1 MEPRDAPTTAQFNM
15 RMAWQLASIAVLGI
29 AVFELLASY
38 LFPVLSPRGIHEV
51 TLGILALASVLPAY
65 FLMYARARLHELKV
79 RVEGDLAEE
88 RRLLRNLI
96 DNMPDY
102 IYVKDSQSRFLVANS
117 ALAKMIGAKS
127 SEYLLGKTDFDFFPK
142 EIANSFYA
150 DEQAMIRT
158 GEPLV
163 DREEPSV
170 DVEGNPRW
178 NLTSKVPLRDVHG
191 RAIGVMGIGRDITL
205 RKHAEVEMLKA
216 REVAE
221 MANRSKSDFLANMSH
236 EIRTPV
242 NGIMGMTELALDT
255 DLTIEQREYLD
266 TVKISADTLLIVIN
280 DILDFSKIEAGKLD
294 LEEIDFPLRESL
306 EMTMKTMALR
316 AEEKGLELLCDVAQD
331 IPDFVR
337 ADSTRLRQIVV
348 NLVGNAIKFTSAG
361 EVELKV
367 EVSADGAN
375 HQLLHF
381 TVSDTGIGIPAE
393 KLKSIFEPFAQA
405 DTSTTRRYGG
415 TGLGLTISTRLVEM
429 MGGKI
434 WVESEPGKGAQF
446 HFTARVGDAIGNA
459 NPTTTIASPDPFH
472 ELRVLVVD
480 DNRTNLRILEGTL
493 RRWEMETVSA
503 ESGSE
508 ALVQLSAARG
518 AGKPFALILTDLLM
532 PEMDGFALVERIRA
546 NGETAAAIVML
557 TSSGR
562 RGDAARCEEL
572 RIAAYLTKPIRQCEL
587 RDAIMQVLATTK
599 NQTSNPVLTCKS
611 LHETRELTLSLKV
624 LVTDDNLVN
633 QRLVTRL
640 LEKRGHRVTTA
651 SNGLEALE
659 ALQKEPYDLVL
670 MDVQM
675 PRMDGFEA
683 TAKIRKSENGTNSRI
698 PIIALTAHAMK
709 GDRERCLAAGMDG
722 YLTKPIRLPELEELI
737 QAQMTRCAELSAL
750 VPREG

>member
-1 MEPRDAPTTAQFNM
+1 
-15 RMAWQLASIAVLGI
+15 MAWQLATIAVLGI
-29 AVFELLASY
+29 AVFELLATY
-38 LFPVLSPRGIHEV
+38 LFPDLSLRRIHEV
-51 TLGILALASVLPAY
+51 TLGVLALASVLPAY
-65 FLMYARARLHELKV
+65 FLMYAQARLHELKA
-79 RVEGDLAEE
+79 RAEGDLAEE

-102 IYVKDSQSRFLVANS
+102 IYVKDSQSCFLVANS

-127 SEYLLGKTDFDFFPK
+127 SEDMLGKSDFDFFPK
-142 EIANSFYA
+142 EIAASFYA
-150 DEQAMIRT
+150 DEQAVIRT

-163 DREEPSV
+163 NREEPSM
-170 DVEGNPRW
+170 DAQGNPRW

-191 RAIGVMGIGRDITL
+191 RPIGIMGIGRDITH
-205 RKHAEVEMLKA
+205 RKREEIEILKA
-216 REVAE
+216 REAAE
-221 MANRSKSDFLANMSH
+221 AANRAKSDFLANMSH

-316 AEEKGLELLCDVAQD
+316 AEEKGIELLCDVAQD
-331 IPDFVR
+331 VPDFVR

-348 NLVGNAIKFTSAG
+348 NLVGNAIKFTSVG

-367 EVSADGAN
+367 EASPGDAD
-375 HQLLHF
+375 HRVLHF

-405 DTSTTRRYGG
+405 DTSTTRKYGG

-429 MGGKI
+429 MHGKI
-434 WVESEPGKGAQF
+434 WVESEPGKGTQF
-446 HFTARVGDAIGNA
+446 HFTARVGNATGDANA
-459 NPTTTIASPDPFH
+459 ARAIASPDPFNGV
-472 ELRVLVVD
+472 RVLVVD
-480 DNRTNLRILEGTL
+480 DNRTNRRILEGTL
-493 RRWEMETVSA
+493 KRWEMQTVSA

-508 ALVQLSAARG
+508 ALAQLSLASDT
-518 AGKPFALILTDLLM
+518 GKPFALILTDLLM
-532 PEMDGFALVERIRA
+532 PEMDGFTLVERIRQTREA
-546 NGETAAAIVML
+546 TATIVML
-557 TSSGR
+557 TSAGR
-562 RGDAARCEEL
+562 RGDADRCQEL
-572 RIAAYLTKPIRQCEL
+572 KIAAYLTKPVRQSEL
-587 RDAIMQVLATTK
+587 RDAITRVLHGAAS
-599 NQTSNPVLTCKS
+599 QSANPVLTRKS
-611 LHETRELTLSLKV
+611 LHEIRESAPSLNV

-651 SNGLEALE
+651 SNGLEAVE
-659 ALQKEPYDLVL
+659 SAQKEAYDLIL

-683 TAKIRKSENGTNSRI
+683 TAKIREKENGTDSRV

-709 GDRERCLAAGMDG
+709 GDRERCIAAGMDG
-722 YLTKPIRLPELEELI
+722 YLTKPIRVAELEEVLKT
-737 QAQMTRCAELSAL
+737 QLARQNEVSAARSEQTATRLS
-750 VPREG
+750 